1 MIRTQYKLIWRKEG
15 EKSPKTYSL
24 NNDNILLRGTTMRNI
39 DWAFGVVIF
48 AGPDTKLMMNSGK
61 AHFKRTSVDNFL
73 NRLVLYIGCFLVLL
87 AFVNTAGHV
96 IFENLV
102 GKMFQVYLPWDK
114 ALTQECHEGKEED
127 CPEGVPEMISGL
139 LIFWSYIII
148 LNTLVPISLYVSV
161 EIIRLGQSFFI
172 NWDRQMYYEK
182 KDQEIV

>member
-1 MIRTQYKLIWRKEG
+1 MNSLRKKLIWRKEG

-102 GKMFQVYLPWDK
+102 GKMFQAGSK
-114 ALTQECHEGKEED
+114 H
-127 CPEGVPEMISGL
+127 
-139 LIFWSYIII
+139 
-148 LNTLVPISLYVSV
+148 
-161 EIIRLGQSFFI
+161 
-172 NWDRQMYYEK
+172 K
-182 KDQEIV
+182 K